1 VGPVWLILYSKW
13 DDSNSN
19 SKSEPVEHSNN
30 VLKKFTSTQTILLVL
45 QTQRIIT
52 KEKDQQIAGFTDFI
66 QFPPTT
72 TTNSNQKRKILRLL
86 YKQVVATSYVIA
98 LPISQIR

>member
-1 VGPVWLILYSKW
+1 MADPYSKW

-30 VLKKFTSTQTILLVL
+30 LLKKFTSTQTILLVL

-52 KEKDQQIAGFTDFI
+52 KEK
-66 QFPPTT
+66 
-72 TTNSNQKRKILRLL
+72 NNK
-86 YKQVVATSYVIA
+86 
-98 LPISQIR
+98 